1 MHNRCITRGA
11 KLYKM
16 RACAKVRVYAQII
29 LWISSDL
36 STIVVNSP
44 SFRHSMACW
53 HCARSGL
60 LTFPFCKTVWQ
71 CCVRD
76 AGRAGFRRSVVGAIF
91 FVSQSCLSAFF
102 LMTGWRSFSTAEGR
116 QSVLVGFTLT
126 RSYTSIVIVV
136 NGGIFCG

>member
-16 RACAKVRVYAQII
+16 RACAKVRVYSQVI

-36 STIVVNSP
+36 STIASNPP
-44 SFRHSMACW
+44 SFRHRTACW
-53 HCARSGL
+53 HCACSSR

-71 CCVRD
+71 CSARD
-76 AGRAGFRRSVVGAIF
+76 AGRAGFRRSVVGWIF
-91 FVSQSCLSAFF
+91 FCQPKQLVGFF
-102 LMTGWRSFSTAEGR
+102 LGPAGEVFRRRRAGKAR
-116 QSVLVGFTLT
+116 IVGFTLI
-126 RSYTSIVIVV
+126 RSYTRIVIVV